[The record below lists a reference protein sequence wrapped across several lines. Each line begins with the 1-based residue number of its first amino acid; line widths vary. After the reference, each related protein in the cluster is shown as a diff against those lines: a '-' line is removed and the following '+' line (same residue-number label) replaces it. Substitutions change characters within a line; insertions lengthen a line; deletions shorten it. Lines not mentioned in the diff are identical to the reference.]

1 MCLERKGEGERN
13 AVYEAEEGVQRG
25 RGEGSWEPWHSMLAA
40 TSHVPKTTP
49 HTPAHLTLSKSGE
62 GRNWRKAGG
71 NVRLGLCSQNSGFV
85 LNSVR

>member
-49 HTPAHLTLSKSGE
+49 PYPCTPYPFEEWGGKKSEE
-62 GRNWRKAGG
+62 GWRK
-71 NVRLGLCSQNSGFV
+71 R
-85 LNSVR
+85 